1 MKILLVG
8 EYSNLHNS
16 LKQGLAAL
24 GHDVK
29 ILGLNDGFKNIPVDL
44 KIKKKYDSGFL
55 KFLKNGIYKVFKI
68 DLHSLSVKKQ
78 ILKFQNEI
86 KGYDIVQF
94 INETSFLCLPK
105 TEKEIFN
112 FLKKNNKKTFL
123 LSCGTD
129 HISIKHAHDGLF
141 KYSILTPYLNGET
154 DYDPALKYLDNAHTN
169 LHNHIYN
176 NVSGVIAS
184 DIDYHIPLV
193 GNEKYLGMIPNPIN
207 VELLPFNPINI
218 KDKINI
224 FHGINLTSK
233 IRKGNVFFE
242 KALTIIQDKYPNK
255 VAIKTTQNIPYK
267 EYIKIYDEAH
277 ILLDQVYGFDQGYNA
292 LEAMAKGK
300 VVFTGAE
307 SEWLQHYNLKEDTV
321 VINALP
327 NVDYLV
333 QKLEWLILNP
343 KKITEISINARQF
356 VEREHHY
363 ITSAKEYVQIWTN

>member
-16 LKQGLAAL
+16 LKQGLTAL

-105 TEKEIFN
+105 TEKEIFS

-184 DIDYHIPLV
+184 DIDYHIPLM
-193 GNEKYLGMIPNPIN
+193 GNENYLGMIPNPIN

-356 VEREHHY
+356 IEREHHY
-363 ITSAKEYVQIWTN
+363 ITSAKKYVQIWTN

>member
-123 LSCGTD
+123 LSCCTD